1 MESPLYNSYICV
13 IIQKSPRDN
22 PILAGMEGGSRL
34 LFLDGGGIKGL
45 SQIEALIQ
53 LEEATGRKITEL
65 FDWIVGTSTGGVIAL
80 ALVYGEFCT
89 TFTLRLHFIIH

>member
-1 MESPLYNSYICV
+1 M
-13 IIQKSPRDN
+13 
-22 PILAGMEGGSRL
+22 LAGLEGGSRL

-53 LEEATGRKITEL
+53 LEEATGRKTTEL

-80 ALVYGEFCT
+80 ALVYGK
-89 TFTLRLHFIIH
+89 FIHALSSYLAIHKGFVRITSCF